1 MGWVE
6 VADCRGHD
14 CAGVGW
20 GGEHGSW
27 VSEVEAHGSAQG
39 PRMRGEGARAP
50 GGQQKT
56 WLPSCGGG

>member
-6 VADCRGHD
+6 VADYRGRD

-27 VSEVEAHGSAQG
+27 VSEEEARGSAQG
-39 PRMRGEGARAP
+39 PRMQGAGARAP
-50 GGQQKT
+50 GGQQK
-56 WLPSCGGG
+56 S